1 MPDSLDAKD
10 HRGRILAGLAAAL
23 ERLSLAELYTDDI
36 AREASVSKR
45 TFYEHFAN
53 KEACF
58 LELYKENSARVLAV
72 LAEAAARPEL
82 PVLERIA
89 RGAEAYLGVMQSQA
103 PLMKRLYIDILKL
116 GNEGMQAKRHVVQQ
130 FADLVLGIYEEER
143 QKVPGMPA
151 LKSPE
156 LVLGVIAGLNE
167 LILFKIEDG
176 EAEQLL
182 ELVETSKLMILGSI
196 QAMLLQQAALSSRK
210 PAVEV
215 DAGPSSED
223 QITTGRHSN

>member
-1 MPDSLDAKD
+1 MPDSLDPKD

-58 LELYKENSARVLAV
+58 LELYKENSARILAV
-72 LAEAAARPEL
+72 LAEAAAQQEL
-82 PVLERIA
+82 PVMERIE
-89 RGAEAYLGVMQSQA
+89 RGAEAYLAVMQSQA

-143 QKVPGMPA
+143 RKIPGMPA
-151 LKSPE
+151 FPPE

-182 ELVETSKLMILGSI
+182 DLVETSKLMFLGSI
-196 QAMLLQQAALSSRK
+196 QGMLLQQAAQSSRK
-210 PAVEV
+210 PAGEV
-215 DAGPSSED
+215 DAGQDVSTV
-223 QITTGRHSN
+223 QK

>member
-1 MPDSLDAKD
+1 MPDFTATKD

-58 LELYKENSARVLAV
+58 LALYKENSARILAV
-72 LAEAAARPEL
+72 LRTAVVLPEL
-82 PVLERIA
+82 PMLERIN
-89 RGAEAYLGVMQSQA
+89 RGTEAYLAVMQSQA

-116 GNEGMQAKRHVVQQ
+116 GDEGMQAKRHVVQQ
-130 FADLVLGIYEEER
+130 FADLLIGLYEEER
-143 QKVPGMPA
+143 QRLPGMPV
-151 LKSPE
+151 LKPE

-176 EAEQLL
+176 EAGQLM
-182 ELVETSKLMILGSI
+182 ELVETSRLMILGSI
-196 QAMLLQQAALSSRK
+196 QGMLLQSS
-210 PAVEV
+210 
-215 DAGPSSED
+215 G
-223 QITTGRHSN
+223 N

>member
-1 MPDSLDAKD
+1 MSDSLDPKD
-10 HRGRILAGLAAAL
+10 HRSRILAGLAAAL

-45 TFYEHFAN
+45 TFYEHFPN

-58 LELYKENSARVLAV
+58 LTLYKENSARVLAA
-72 LAEAAARPEL
+72 LEEAAARPEL
-82 PVLERIA
+82 SILERIE
-89 RGAEAYLGVMQSQA
+89 RGTEAYLTFMQNQA

-116 GNEGMQAKRHVVQQ
+116 GDEGMQAKRHVVQQ
-130 FADLVLGIYEEER
+130 FADLLLGMYEEER

-151 LKSPE
+151 LKPE

-176 EAEQLL
+176 EAGQLL
-182 ELVETSKLMILGSI
+182 ELVETSRLMIMGSI
-196 QAMLLQQAALSSRK
+196 QGLLLQQARAK
-210 PAVEV
+210 
-215 DAGPSSED
+215 
-223 QITTGRHSN
+223 

>member
-1 MPDSLDAKD
+1 MPDPLDPKD
-10 HRGRILAGLAAAL
+10 HRSRILAGLAAAL
-23 ERLSLAELYTDDI
+23 ERFSLAELYTDDI

-58 LELYKENSARVLAV
+58 LTLYKENSARVLAA
-72 LAEAAARPEL
+72 LEEAAARPEL
-82 PVLERIA
+82 SILERIE
-89 RGAEAYLGVMQSQA
+89 RGTEAYLTFMQNQA

-116 GNEGMQAKRHVVQQ
+116 GDEGMQAKRHVVQQ
-130 FADLVLGIYEEER
+130 FADLLVGMYEEER

-151 LKSPE
+151 LKPE

-176 EAEQLL
+176 EAAQLL
-182 ELVETSKLMILGSI
+182 ELVETSRLMIMGSI
-196 QAMLLQQAALSSRK
+196 QGLLLQQTSAK
-210 PAVEV
+210 
-215 DAGPSSED
+215 
-223 QITTGRHSN
+223 